1 MRAGD
6 RTAGWAQASPG
17 QDAVC
22 SQDRALTRRDSTAKP
37 CEGEGTMATR
47 FKGSSCFYDPLPSE
61 EQELEASVFSV
72 ALETKT
78 EPRDGMTRSRTWLSP

>member
-6 RTAGWAQASPG
+6 RTAGWVQTSPG

-47 FKGSSCFYDPLPSE
+47 FKGSSCFYDPLPSK

-72 ALETKT
+72 ALETKM
-78 EPRDGMTRSRTWLSP
+78 EPRDGMTRLSP